1 MKKILFVINT
11 LGRAGAEKA
20 LTELL
25 KRLNDNKYEVYL
37 YVIMG
42 QGELIH
48 DIPSHVRVLNS
59 RYDDSS
65 VLTAAGR
72 HQMAKKVCG
81 AFFRNGSLFKKTGL
95 LIKNMIVMA
104 KNRRFSADKLLWRIL
119 SEGAQRFDISFDL
132 AVAWLEGASAYYVAE
147 YVKAGKKVVFIHIDY
162 ESAGYTRELD
172 QGCYE
177 DYDKIYTVSEEVRSH
192 FLAFYP
198 EYEGKTDVFHN
209 IINKEEILR
218 KAGEGGGFADGYE
231 GFRILSVGRL
241 TWQKAYDVAIE
252 AMKILKDKEC
262 QIRWY
267 VLGEGD
273 QRKSLEK
280 KIALLGLSEDFRLL
294 GETDNPY
301 PYYRQADLYVHATR
315 YEGKSI
321 AIQEAQILGCAVIAS
336 DCNGNREQ
344 ITDGVDG
351 ILCELSPKAVAESIA
366 MLCRDEEKRKR
377 YGTMAQAKTVTG
389 KQELQL
395 IRELIED

>member
-104 KNRRFSADKLLWRIL
+104 KSRRFSADKLLWRIL

-252 AMKILKDKEC
+252 AMKILKDKEY

-273 QRKSLEK
+273 QRKKLEK
-280 KIALLGLSEDFRLL
+280 KIKKLDLQEDFRLL
-294 GETDNPY
+294 GAVDNPY
-301 PYYRQADLYVHATR
+301 PYYVQTDLYVQAGR

-321 AIQEAQILGCAVIAS
+321 AIQEAQVLGCAVIAS
-336 DCNGNREQ
+336 DRSGNREQ
-344 ITDGVDG
+344 IVDG
-351 ILCELSPKAVAESIA
+351 EDGMLCELSPEAVAESVEK
-366 MLCRDEEKRKR
+366 LYRDEEKRRAFKK
-377 YGTMAQAKTVTG
+377 AV
-389 KQELQL
+389 QL
-395 IRELIED
+395 KNLSGSHEFFF

>member
-25 KRLNDNKYEVYL
+25 KKVNDNKYEVYL

-273 QRKSLEK
+273 QRKKLEK
-280 KIALLGLSEDFRLL
+280 KIKKLDLQDDFRLL
-294 GETDNPY
+294 GAVDNPY
-301 PYYRQADLYVHATR
+301 PYYVQTDLYVQAGR

-321 AIQEAQILGCAVIAS
+321 AIQEAQVLGCAVIAS
-336 DCNGNREQ
+336 DRSGNREQ
-344 ITDGVDG
+344 IVDG
-351 ILCELSPKAVAESIA
+351 EDGMLCELSPEAVAENVEK
-366 MLCRDEEKRKR
+366 LYRDEEKRRAFKK
-377 YGTMAQAKTVTG
+377 AV
-389 KQELQL
+389 QL
-395 IRELIED
+395 KNLSGSHEFFF

>member
-273 QRKSLEK
+273 QRKKLEK
-280 KIALLGLSEDFRLL
+280 KIKKLDLQDDFRLL
-294 GETDNPY
+294 GAVDNPY
-301 PYYRQADLYVHATR
+301 PYYVQTDLYVQAGR

-321 AIQEAQILGCAVIAS
+321 AIQEAQVLGCAVIAS
-336 DCNGNREQ
+336 DRSGNREQ
-344 ITDGVDG
+344 IVDG
-351 ILCELSPKAVAESIA
+351 EDGMLCELSPEAVAENVEK
-366 MLCRDEEKRKR
+366 LYRDEEKR
-377 YGTMAQAKTVTG
+377 
-389 KQELQL
+389 LSL
-395 IRELIED
+395 IHI

>member
-59 RYDDSS
+59 HYDDSS

-192 FLAFYP
+192 FLAYYP

-252 AMKILKDKEC
+252 AMKILKDKEY

-273 QRKSLEK
+273 QRKKLEK
-280 KIALLGLSEDFRLL
+280 KIKKLDLQDDFRLL
-294 GETDNPY
+294 GAVDNPY
-301 PYYRQADLYVHATR
+301 PYYVQTDLYVQAGR

-321 AIQEAQILGCAVIAS
+321 AIQEAQVLGCAVIAS
-336 DCNGNREQ
+336 DRSGNSEQ
-344 ITDGVDG
+344 IVVGEDGM
-351 ILCELSPKAVAESIA
+351 LCELSPEAVAENVEK
-366 MLCRDEEKRKR
+366 LYRDEEKRRAFKK
-377 YGTMAQAKTVTG
+377 AV
-389 KQELQL
+389 QL
-395 IRELIED
+395 KNLSGSHEFFF

>member
-25 KRLNDNKYEVYL
+25 KRLNDNEYEVYL

-104 KNRRFSADKLLWRIL
+104 KSRRFSADKLLWRIL

-252 AMKILKDKEC
+252 AMKILKDKEY

-273 QRKSLEK
+273 QRKKLEK
-280 KIALLGLSEDFRLL
+280 KIKKLDLQDDFRLL
-294 GETDNPY
+294 GAVDNPY
-301 PYYRQADLYVHATR
+301 PYYVQTDLYVQAGR

-321 AIQEAQILGCAVIAS
+321 AIQEAQVLGCAVIAS
-336 DCNGNREQ
+336 DRSGNREQ
-344 ITDGVDG
+344 IVDG
-351 ILCELSPKAVAESIA
+351 EDGMLCELSPEAVAESVEK
-366 MLCRDEEKRKR
+366 LYRDEEKRRAFKK
-377 YGTMAQAKTVTG
+377 AV
-389 KQELQL
+389 QL
-395 IRELIED
+395 KNLSGSHEFFF

>member
-1 MKKILFVINT
+1 M
-11 LGRAGAEKA
+11 
-20 LTELL
+20 
-25 KRLNDNKYEVYL
+25 
-37 YVIMG
+37 
-42 QGELIH
+42 
-48 DIPSHVRVLNS
+48 
-59 RYDDSS
+59 
-65 VLTAAGR
+65 
-72 HQMAKKVCG
+72 
-81 AFFRNGSLFKKTGL
+81 
-95 LIKNMIVMA
+95 
-104 KNRRFSADKLLWRIL
+104 
-119 SEGAQRFDISFDL
+119 
-132 AVAWLEGASAYYVAE
+132 
-147 YVKAGKKVVFIHIDY
+147 VFIHIDY

-273 QRKSLEK
+273 QRKKLEK
-280 KIALLGLSEDFRLL
+280 KIKKLDLQDDFRLL
-294 GETDNPY
+294 GAVDNPY
-301 PYYRQADLYVHATR
+301 PYYVQTDLYVQAGR

-321 AIQEAQILGCAVIAS
+321 AIQEAQVLGCAVIAS
-336 DCNGNREQ
+336 DRSGNREQ
-344 ITDGVDG
+344 IVDG
-351 ILCELSPKAVAESIA
+351 EDGMLCELSPEAVAENVEK
-366 MLCRDEEKRKR
+366 LYRDEEKRRAFKK
-377 YGTMAQAKTVTG
+377 AV
-389 KQELQL
+389 QL
-395 IRELIED
+395 KNLSGSHEFFF

>member
-104 KNRRFSADKLLWRIL
+104 KSRRFSADKLLWRIL

-273 QRKSLEK
+273 QRKKLEK
-280 KIALLGLSEDFRLL
+280 KIKKLDLQDDFRLL
-294 GETDNPY
+294 GAVDNPY
-301 PYYRQADLYVHATR
+301 PYYVQTDLYVQAGR

-321 AIQEAQILGCAVIAS
+321 AIQEAQVLGCAVIAS
-336 DCNGNREQ
+336 DRSGNREQ
-344 ITDGVDG
+344 IVDG
-351 ILCELSPKAVAESIA
+351 EDGMLCELSPEAVAESVEK
-366 MLCRDEEKRKR
+366 LYRDEEKRRAFKK
-377 YGTMAQAKTVTG
+377 AV
-389 KQELQL
+389 QL
-395 IRELIED
+395 KNLSGSHEFFF

>member
-104 KNRRFSADKLLWRIL
+104 KSRRFSADKLLWRIL

-252 AMKILKDKEC
+252 AMEILKDKEY

-273 QRKSLEK
+273 QRKKLEK
-280 KIALLGLSEDFRLL
+280 KIKKLDLQDDFRLL
-294 GETDNPY
+294 GAVDNPY
-301 PYYRQADLYVHATR
+301 PYYVQTDLYVQAGR

-321 AIQEAQILGCAVIAS
+321 AIQEAQVLGCAVIAS
-336 DCNGNREQ
+336 DRSGNREQ
-344 ITDGVDG
+344 IVDG
-351 ILCELSPKAVAESIA
+351 EDGMLCELSPEAVAESVEK
-366 MLCRDEEKRKR
+366 LYRDEEKRRAFKK
-377 YGTMAQAKTVTG
+377 AV
-389 KQELQL
+389 QL
-395 IRELIED
+395 KNLSGSHEFFF

>member
-59 RYDDSS
+59 HYDDSS

-273 QRKSLEK
+273 QRKKLEK
-280 KIALLGLSEDFRLL
+280 KIKKLDLQDDFRLL
-294 GETDNPY
+294 GAVDNPY
-301 PYYRQADLYVHATR
+301 PYYVQTDLYVQAGR

-321 AIQEAQILGCAVIAS
+321 AIQEAQVLGCAVIAS
-336 DCNGNREQ
+336 DRSGNREQ
-344 ITDGVDG
+344 IVDG
-351 ILCELSPKAVAESIA
+351 EDGMLCELSPEAVAENVEK
-366 MLCRDEEKRKR
+366 LYRDEEKRRAFKK
-377 YGTMAQAKTVTG
+377 AV
-389 KQELQL
+389 QL
-395 IRELIED
+395 KNLSGSHEFFF

>member
-252 AMKILKDKEC
+252 AMKILKDKEY

-273 QRKSLEK
+273 QRKKLEK
-280 KIALLGLSEDFRLL
+280 KIKKLDLQDDFRLL
-294 GETDNPY
+294 GAVDNPY
-301 PYYRQADLYVHATR
+301 PYYVQTDLYVQAGR

-321 AIQEAQILGCAVIAS
+321 AIQEAQVLGCAVIAS
-336 DCNGNREQ
+336 DRSGNREQ
-344 ITDGVDG
+344 IVDG
-351 ILCELSPKAVAESIA
+351 EDGMLCELSPAAVAESVEK
-366 MLCRDEEKRKR
+366 LYRDEEKRRAFKK
-377 YGTMAQAKTVTG
+377 AV
-389 KQELQL
+389 QL
-395 IRELIED
+395 KNLSGSHEFFF

>member
-119 SEGAQRFDISFDL
+119 SEGAQRFNISFDL

-273 QRKSLEK
+273 QRKKLEK
-280 KIALLGLSEDFRLL
+280 KIKKLDLQDDFRLL
-294 GETDNPY
+294 GAVDNPY
-301 PYYRQADLYVHATR
+301 PYYVQTDLYVQAGR

-321 AIQEAQILGCAVIAS
+321 AIQEAQVLGCAVIAS
-336 DCNGNREQ
+336 DRSGNREQ
-344 ITDGVDG
+344 IVDG
-351 ILCELSPKAVAESIA
+351 EDGMLCELSPEAVAENVEK
-366 MLCRDEEKRKR
+366 LYRDEEKRRAFKK
-377 YGTMAQAKTVTG
+377 AV
-389 KQELQL
+389 QL
-395 IRELIED
+395 KNLSGSHEFFF

>member
-172 QGCYE
+172 QGCYV
-177 DYDKIYTVSEEVRSH
+177 DYDKIYTVSDEVRSH

-252 AMKILKDKEC
+252 AMKILKDKEY

-273 QRKSLEK
+273 QRKKLEK
-280 KIALLGLSEDFRLL
+280 KIKKLDLQDDFRLL
-294 GETDNPY
+294 GAVDNPY
-301 PYYRQADLYVHATR
+301 PYYVQTDLYVQAGR

-321 AIQEAQILGCAVIAS
+321 AIQEAQVLGCAVIAS
-336 DCNGNREQ
+336 DRSGNREQ
-344 ITDGVDG
+344 IVDG
-351 ILCELSPKAVAESIA
+351 EDGMLCELSPEAVAENV
-366 MLCRDEEKRKR
+366 EKLYKIGR
-377 YGTMAQAKTVTG
+377 AHV
-389 KQELQL
+389 
-395 IRELIED
+395 

>member
-252 AMKILKDKEC
+252 AMKILKDKEY

-273 QRKSLEK
+273 QRKKLEK
-280 KIALLGLSEDFRLL
+280 KIKKLDLQDDFRLL
-294 GETDNPY
+294 GAVDNPY
-301 PYYRQADLYVHATR
+301 PYYVQTDLYVQAGR

-321 AIQEAQILGCAVIAS
+321 AIQEAQVLGCAVIAS
-336 DCNGNREQ
+336 DRSGNREQ
-344 ITDGVDG
+344 IVDG
-351 ILCELSPKAVAESIA
+351 EDGMLCELSPEAVAESVEKLYI
-366 MLCRDEEKRKR
+366 DEEKR
-377 YGTMAQAKTVTG
+377 MAFKKAV
-389 KQELQL
+389 QL
-395 IRELIED
+395 KNLSGRHEFFF

>member
-1 MKKILFVINT
+1 MGKKILFVINT
-11 LGRAGAEKA
+11 MGQAGAETA
-20 LTELL
+20 MLELL
-25 KRLNDNKYEVYL
+25 GHLDSPAYEISL

-42 QGELIH
+42 QGEMIH
-48 DIPSHVRVLNS
+48 KLPPYVRLRNPGF
-59 RYDDSS
+59 DAHS
-65 VLTAAGR
+65 VLSREGKRGMIRT
-72 HQMAKKVCG
+72 VCR
-81 AFFRNGSLFKKTGL
+81 AFFKNGGQIGK
-95 LIKNMIVMA
+95 ICYIVKNLMPMV
-104 KNRRFSADKLLWRIL
+104 RRGKLQTDKLLWRML
-119 SEGAQRFDISFDL
+119 SDGGLRFQEEFDL
-132 AVAWLEGASAYYVAE
+132 AVAWLEGASAYYVADH
-147 YVKAGKKVVFIHIDY
+147 VKAKKKCAFIHIDY

-273 QRKSLEK
+273 QRKKLEK
-280 KIALLGLSEDFRLL
+280 KIKKLDLQDDFRLL
-294 GETDNPY
+294 GAVDNPY
-301 PYYRQADLYVHATR
+301 PYYVQTDLYVQAGR

-321 AIQEAQILGCAVIAS
+321 AIQEAQVLGCAVIAS
-336 DCNGNREQ
+336 DRSGNREQ
-344 ITDGVDG
+344 IVDG
-351 ILCELSPKAVAESIA
+351 EDGMLCELSPEAVAENVEK
-366 MLCRDEEKRKR
+366 LYRDEEKRRAFKK
-377 YGTMAQAKTVTG
+377 AV
-389 KQELQL
+389 QL
-395 IRELIED
+395 KNLSGSHEFFF

>member
-59 RYDDSS
+59 HYDDSS

-104 KNRRFSADKLLWRIL
+104 KSRRFSADKLLWRIL

-192 FLAFYP
+192 FLAYYP

-273 QRKSLEK
+273 QRKKLEK
-280 KIALLGLSEDFRLL
+280 KIKKLDLQDDFRLL
-294 GETDNPY
+294 GAVDNPY
-301 PYYRQADLYVHATR
+301 PYYVQTDLYVQAGR

-321 AIQEAQILGCAVIAS
+321 AIQEAQVLGCAVIAS
-336 DCNGNREQ
+336 DRSGNREQ
-344 ITDGVDG
+344 IVDG
-351 ILCELSPKAVAESIA
+351 EDGMLCELSPEAVAENVEK
-366 MLCRDEEKRKR
+366 LYRDEEKRRAFKK
-377 YGTMAQAKTVTG
+377 AV
-389 KQELQL
+389 QL
-395 IRELIED
+395 KNLSGSHEFFF

>member
-48 DIPSHVRVLNS
+48 DIPSHVRELNS

-104 KNRRFSADKLLWRIL
+104 KSRRFSADKLLWRIL

-252 AMKILKDKEC
+252 AMKILKDKEY

-273 QRKSLEK
+273 QRKKLEK
-280 KIALLGLSEDFRLL
+280 KIKKLDLQDDFRLL
-294 GETDNPY
+294 GAVDNPY
-301 PYYRQADLYVHATR
+301 PYYVQTDLYVQAGR

-321 AIQEAQILGCAVIAS
+321 AIQEAQVLGCAVIAS
-336 DCNGNREQ
+336 DRSGNREQ
-344 ITDGVDG
+344 IVDG
-351 ILCELSPKAVAESIA
+351 EDGMLCELSPEAVAESVEK
-366 MLCRDEEKRKR
+366 LYRDEEKRRAFKK
-377 YGTMAQAKTVTG
+377 AV
-389 KQELQL
+389 QL
-395 IRELIED
+395 KNLSGSHEFFF

>member
-72 HQMAKKVCG
+72 HQMDKKVCG

-119 SEGAQRFDISFDL
+119 SEGAQWFDISFDL

-273 QRKSLEK
+273 QRKKLEK
-280 KIALLGLSEDFRLL
+280 KIKKLDLQDDFRLL
-294 GETDNPY
+294 GAVDNPY
-301 PYYRQADLYVHATR
+301 PYYVQTDLYVQAGR

-321 AIQEAQILGCAVIAS
+321 AIQEAQVLGCAVIAS
-336 DCNGNREQ
+336 DRSGNREQ
-344 ITDGVDG
+344 IVDG
-351 ILCELSPKAVAESIA
+351 EDGMLCELSPEAVAENVEK
-366 MLCRDEEKRKR
+366 LYRDEEKRRAFKK
-377 YGTMAQAKTVTG
+377 AV
-389 KQELQL
+389 QL
-395 IRELIED
+395 KNLSGSHEFFF

>member
-72 HQMAKKVCG
+72 HPMAKKVCG

-132 AVAWLEGASAYYVAE
+132 AVAWLGGASAYYVAE

-273 QRKSLEK
+273 QRKKLEK
-280 KIALLGLSEDFRLL
+280 KIKKLDLQDDFRLL
-294 GETDNPY
+294 GAVDNPY
-301 PYYRQADLYVHATR
+301 PYYVQTDLYVQAGR

-321 AIQEAQILGCAVIAS
+321 AIQEAQVLGCAVIAS
-336 DCNGNREQ
+336 DRSGNREQ
-344 ITDGVDG
+344 IVDG
-351 ILCELSPKAVAESIA
+351 EDGMLCELSPEAVAENVEK
-366 MLCRDEEKRKR
+366 LYRDEEKRRAFKK
-377 YGTMAQAKTVTG
+377 AV
-389 KQELQL
+389 QL
-395 IRELIED
+395 KNLSGSHEFFF

>member
-273 QRKSLEK
+273 QRKKLEK
-280 KIALLGLSEDFRLL
+280 KIKKLDLQDDFRLL
-294 GETDNPY
+294 GAVDNPY
-301 PYYRQADLYVHATR
+301 PYYVQTDLYVQAGR

-321 AIQEAQILGCAVIAS
+321 AIQEAQVLGCAVIAS
-336 DCNGNREQ
+336 DRSGNREQ
-344 ITDGVDG
+344 IVDG
-351 ILCELSPKAVAESIA
+351 EDGMLCELSPEAVAESVEK
-366 MLCRDEEKRKR
+366 LYRDEEKRRAFKK
-377 YGTMAQAKTVTG
+377 AV
-389 KQELQL
+389 QL
-395 IRELIED
+395 KNLSGSHEFFF

>member
-59 RYDDSS
+59 HYDDSS

-192 FLAFYP
+192 FLAYYP

-252 AMKILKDKEC
+252 AMKILKDKEY

-273 QRKSLEK
+273 QRKKLEK
-280 KIALLGLSEDFRLL
+280 KIKKLDLQDDFRLL
-294 GETDNPY
+294 GAVDNPY
-301 PYYRQADLYVHATR
+301 PYYVQTDLYVQAGR

-321 AIQEAQILGCAVIAS
+321 AIQEAQVLGCAVIAS
-336 DCNGNREQ
+336 DRSGNREQ
-344 ITDGVDG
+344 FVDG
-351 ILCELSPKAVAESIA
+351 EDVMLCVLSPEAVAENVEK
-366 MLCRDEEKRKR
+366 LYRDEEKRRAFKK
-377 YGTMAQAKTVTG
+377 AV
-389 KQELQL
+389 QL
-395 IRELIED
+395 KNLSGSHEFFF

>member
-48 DIPSHVRVLNS
+48 DIPSHVRELNS

-273 QRKSLEK
+273 QRKKLEK
-280 KIALLGLSEDFRLL
+280 KIKKLDLQDDFRLL
-294 GETDNPY
+294 GAVDNPY
-301 PYYRQADLYVHATR
+301 PYYVQTDLYVQAGR

-321 AIQEAQILGCAVIAS
+321 AIQEAQVLGCAVIAS
-336 DCNGNREQ
+336 DRSGNREQ
-344 ITDGVDG
+344 IVDG
-351 ILCELSPKAVAESIA
+351 EDGMLCELSPEAVAENVEK
-366 MLCRDEEKRKR
+366 LYRDEEKRRAFKK
-377 YGTMAQAKTVTG
+377 AV
-389 KQELQL
+389 QL
-395 IRELIED
+395 KNLSGSHEFFF

>member
-104 KNRRFSADKLLWRIL
+104 KSRRFSADKLLWRIL

-252 AMKILKDKEC
+252 AMKILKDKEY

-273 QRKSLEK
+273 QRKKLEK
-280 KIALLGLSEDFRLL
+280 KIKKLDLQEDFRLL
-294 GETDNPY
+294 GAVDNPY
-301 PYYRQADLYVHATR
+301 PYYVQTDLYVQAGR

-321 AIQEAQILGCAVIAS
+321 AIQEAQELGCAGIAS
-336 DCNGNREQ
+336 DRSGNREQ
-344 ITDGVDG
+344 IVDG
-351 ILCELSPKAVAESIA
+351 EDGMLCELSPEAVAESVEK
-366 MLCRDEEKRKR
+366 LYRDEEKRRAFKK
-377 YGTMAQAKTVTG
+377 AV
-389 KQELQL
+389 QL
-395 IRELIED
+395 KNLSGSHEFFF

>member
-1 MKKILFVINT
+1 M
-11 LGRAGAEKA
+11 
-20 LTELL
+20 
-25 KRLNDNKYEVYL
+25 
-37 YVIMG
+37 IMG

-59 RYDDSS
+59 HYDDSS

-252 AMKILKDKEC
+252 AMKILKDKEY

-273 QRKSLEK
+273 QRKKLEK
-280 KIALLGLSEDFRLL
+280 KIKKLDLQDDFRLL
-294 GETDNPY
+294 GAVDNPY
-301 PYYRQADLYVHATR
+301 PYYVQTDLYVQAGR

-321 AIQEAQILGCAVIAS
+321 AIQEAQVLGCAVIAS
-336 DCNGNREQ
+336 DRSGNREQ
-344 ITDGVDG
+344 IVDG
-351 ILCELSPKAVAESIA
+351 EDGMLCESSPEAVAENVEK
-366 MLCRDEEKRKR
+366 LYRDEEKRRAFKK
-377 YGTMAQAKTVTG
+377 AV
-389 KQELQL
+389 QL
-395 IRELIED
+395 KNLSGSHEFFF

>member
-48 DIPSHVRVLNS
+48 DIPSHVRELNS

-104 KNRRFSADKLLWRIL
+104 KSRRFSADKLLWRIL

-273 QRKSLEK
+273 QRKKLEK
-280 KIALLGLSEDFRLL
+280 KIKKLDLQDDFRLL
-294 GETDNPY
+294 GAVDNPY
-301 PYYRQADLYVHATR
+301 PYYVQTDLYVQAGR

-321 AIQEAQILGCAVIAS
+321 AIQEAQVLGCAVIAS
-336 DCNGNREQ
+336 DRSGNREQ
-344 ITDGVDG
+344 IVDG
-351 ILCELSPKAVAESIA
+351 EDGMLCELSPEAVAENVEK
-366 MLCRDEEKRKR
+366 LYRDEEKRRAFKK
-377 YGTMAQAKTVTG
+377 AV
-389 KQELQL
+389 QL
-395 IRELIED
+395 KNLSGSHEFFF

>member
-104 KNRRFSADKLLWRIL
+104 KSRRFSADKLLWRIL

-273 QRKSLEK
+273 QRKKLEK
-280 KIALLGLSEDFRLL
+280 KIKKLDLQDDFRLL
-294 GETDNPY
+294 GAVDNPY
-301 PYYRQADLYVHATR
+301 PYYVQTDLYVQAGR

-321 AIQEAQILGCAVIAS
+321 AIQEAQVLGCAVIAS
-336 DCNGNREQ
+336 DRSGNREQ
-344 ITDGVDG
+344 IVDG
-351 ILCELSPKAVAESIA
+351 EDGMLCELSPEAVAENVEK
-366 MLCRDEEKRKR
+366 LYRDEEKRRAFKK
-377 YGTMAQAKTVTG
+377 AV
-389 KQELQL
+389 QL
-395 IRELIED
+395 KNLSGSHEFFF